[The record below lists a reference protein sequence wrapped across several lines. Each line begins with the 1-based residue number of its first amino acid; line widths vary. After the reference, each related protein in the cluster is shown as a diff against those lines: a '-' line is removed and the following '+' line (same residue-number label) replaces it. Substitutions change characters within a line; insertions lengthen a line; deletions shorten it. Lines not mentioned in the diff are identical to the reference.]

1 MGRADQRATENYK
14 PMPKEIT
21 NKTEEEIHPHTKGI
35 FSVGAYIKCKKCGT
49 EVLSITHG
57 SLTPCKCGAISVD
70 GSKELVRV
78 IGKPE
83 DYEEIQK

>member
-1 MGRADQRATENYK
+1 MVEIK
-14 PMPKEIT
+14 FMPKEIA
-21 NKTEEEIHPHTKGI
+21 NKTEKDIHPHTKGI
-35 FSVGAYIKCKKCGT
+35 FGVGACIKCKKCGT

-57 SLTPCKCGAISVD
+57 NLTPCKCGAISVD
-70 GSKELVRV
+70 GSKELVRI

>member
-1 MGRADQRATENYK
+1 
-14 PMPKEIT
+14 MPKEIA
-21 NKTEEEIHPHTKGI
+21 NKTEEET
-35 FSVGAYIKCKKCGT
+35 YIKCRKCGT
-49 EVLSITHG
+49 EVLSITYG
-57 SLTPCKCGAISVD
+57 NLTPCKCEAISVD

>member
-1 MGRADQRATENYK
+1 MK
-14 PMPKEIT
+14 KEIA
-21 NKTEEEIHPHTKGI
+21 NKIEKET
-35 FSVGAYIKCKKCGT
+35 YIKCKKCGT
-49 EVLSITHG
+49 EIFSITRG

>member
-1 MGRADQRATENYK
+1 
-14 PMPKEIT
+14 MPKEIAI
-21 NKTEEEIHPHTKGI
+21 KTEKAT
-35 FSVGAYIKCKKCGT
+35 YIKCKKCGT
-49 EVLSITHG
+49 EILSITHG

-78 IGKPE
+78 IGKLE